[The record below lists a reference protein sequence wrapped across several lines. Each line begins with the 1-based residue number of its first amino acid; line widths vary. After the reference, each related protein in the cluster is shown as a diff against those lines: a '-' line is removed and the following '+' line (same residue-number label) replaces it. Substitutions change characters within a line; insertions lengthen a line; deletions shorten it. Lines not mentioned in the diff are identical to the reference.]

1 MFFILRFG
9 QRIEARSGGGEW
21 FLARWAW
28 FTLQRRY
35 PGAQRLPTAIP
46 LEASLVTKVRDFIGP
61 YRLARMIRTGNT
73 CSVWEAIKD
82 DNERYCLKVLRQD
95 LRKDKFE
102 IGQLRHEYNVAHN
115 LKHPNVIRIHEFK
128 LDGKTPYLA
137 MELYAEQNMKIV
149 LRNGHEN
156 LAFYV
161 TKIVQQG
168 AEALYHMHENGWVHC
183 DVKPDNLLL
192 SADGDLKLIDF
203 SIAQRVK
210 KGLAKMFGGGKPRG
224 TRSYMSPEQIRG
236 KALDARSDLY
246 SYGCVLF
253 ELLVGKPPY
262 TGNTGDELLQKHLSS
277 AIPSVLVGNENITN
291 DCNML
296 VKRMLAKRAEDR
308 PASLWEFL
316 KEFRAIKVFKK
327 APRLPSEKLLFDTDQ
342 YDNPDSLFKKGA
354 TDGEDAG

>member
-1 MFFILRFG
+1 M
-9 QRIEARSGGGEW
+9 
-21 FLARWAW
+21 
-28 FTLQRRY
+28 
-35 PGAQRLPTAIP
+35 
-46 LEASLVTKVRDFIGP
+46 
-61 YRLARMIRTGNT
+61 
-73 CSVWEAIKD
+73 
-82 DNERYCLKVLRQD
+82 LRQD

-102 IGQLRHEYNVAHN
+102 VRQLRHEYNVAHN

-262 TGNTGDELLQKHLSS
+262 TGNTGDELLQKHLRS

>member
-1 MFFILRFG
+1 MVPRRLGLVYTTETLSCRPKSLHYQSF
-9 QRIEARSGGGEW
+9 EAN
-21 FLARWAW
+21 
-28 FTLQRRY
+28 
-35 PGAQRLPTAIP
+35 
-46 LEASLVTKVRDFIGP
+46 LVTNVRDFIGP

-95 LRKDKFE
+95 LRKDKHE
-102 IGQLRHEYNVAHN
+102 VGQLKHEFNVAHG
-115 LKHPNVIRIHEFK
+115 LKHPNVIRIYEFK

-149 LRNGHEN
+149 LRAGHER
-156 LAFYV
+156 LSFYV
-161 TKIVQQG
+161 SKIVQQG
-168 AEALYHMHENGWVHC
+168 AEALYHMHEAGWVHC

-203 SIAQRVK
+203 SIAQRIK
-210 KGLAKMFGGGKPRG
+210 KGLAKIFGGSGKPKG

-262 TGNTGDELLQKHLSS
+262 TGNTGDELLQKHLRS

-291 DCNML
+291 ECNAL
-296 VKRMLAKRAEDR
+296 IKRMLAKSPDDR
-308 PASLWEFL
+308 PASMWEFL

-327 APRLPSEKLLFDTDQ
+327 APRLPSEKLMVDTEQ
-342 YDNPDSLFKKGA
+342 YDNPDGLFKKGS
-354 TDGEDAG
+354 GEEEEGG